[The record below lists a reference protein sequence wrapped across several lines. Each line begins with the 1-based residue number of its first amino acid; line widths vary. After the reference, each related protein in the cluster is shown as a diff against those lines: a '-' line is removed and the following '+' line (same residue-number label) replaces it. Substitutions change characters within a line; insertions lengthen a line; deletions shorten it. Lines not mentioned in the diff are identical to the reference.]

1 MHIEEVLQGG
11 MILQEINLNIVA
23 QTTCENR
30 NHFTLIFTEIV
41 CMRASSI
48 QMLNTWYS
56 SVPLYM
62 SFYCRIV
69 IRILHMH
76 DFYTIAKEEEK

>member
-41 CMRASSI
+41 CMQASSI
-48 QMLNTWYS
+48 QKLNTWYY
-56 SVPLYM
+56 SVL
-62 SFYCRIV
+62 FYVFLLPYRDQ
-69 IRILHMH
+69 
-76 DFYTIAKEEEK
+76 DFTHA